1 MKKVLLIHNLYR
13 ETGGED
19 VAVKREAE
27 ILKKHF
33 QVKTVYFSNEV
44 DNLLKRAPLFFTSKN
59 KKSEEHISKII
70 EDYNPDIAY
79 VHNTWF
85 EASISIFD
93 ILKKYNI
100 KTILKLHNFRY
111 YCTSTF
117 SHKKHI
123 GNNQYCHAC
132 GQKKNQFKVFNKY
145 FSNSYLKSFMVNLYG
160 RKYFNI
166 LKFYDLKIVVLTKFH
181 QSFLVNLGVAT
192 EKINVMPNLM
202 EKNSS
207 ENKYSLESDYLV
219 YAGRVSEEKGV
230 EELILA
236 FLNCNFSDKYL
247 KIIGSGPLLEE
258 LKKKYDEP
266 SILFLDNLD
275 NSEVLKIISN
285 SKAVVTSTKL
295 FEGQPT
301 LLCEAASLSI
311 PSIFP
316 KSGGIEE
323 FFPKQYPLSFTQFD
337 YKELTEKLLMV
348 ENTEFLSSTG
358 RESKEFFSKNFNETG
373 TINILKRVIN
383 E

>member
-1 MKKVLLIHNLYR
+1 MKKLLLIHNLYR

-19 VAVKREAE
+19 IAVKREVE

-44 DNLLKRAPLFFTSKN
+44 DNFLKRAPLFFTSRN
-59 KKSEEHISKII
+59 KKSEKYISKII
-70 EDYNPDIAY
+70 EDFNPDIAY

-93 ILKKYNI
+93 TLKKYNI

-123 GNNQYCHAC
+123 GKNQYCHAC
-132 GQKKNQFKVFNKY
+132 GQKKSQFKIFNKY

-181 QSFLVNLGVAT
+181 QSFLINLGVAGK
-192 EKINVMPNLM
+192 KINVMPNLM
-202 EKNSS
+202 EDNSS
-207 ENKYSLESDYLV
+207 ENKYSFESDYLV

-236 FLNCNFSDKYL
+236 FLNCNFSD
-247 KIIGSGPLLEE
+247 
-258 LKKKYDEP
+258 
-266 SILFLDNLD
+266 
-275 NSEVLKIISN
+275 
-285 SKAVVTSTKL
+285 
-295 FEGQPT
+295 
-301 LLCEAASLSI
+301 
-311 PSIFP
+311 
-316 KSGGIEE
+316 
-323 FFPKQYPLSFTQFD
+323 SFR
-337 YKELTEKLLMV
+337 
-348 ENTEFLSSTG
+348 G
-358 RESKEFFSKNFNETG
+358 
-373 TINILKRVIN
+373 
-383 E
+383 

>member
-1 MKKVLLIHNLYR
+1 VKKLLLIHNLYR

-19 VAVKREAE
+19 VAVKREVE

-44 DNLLKRAPLFFTSKN
+44 DNFLIRAPLFFTSKN
-59 KKSEEHISKII
+59 KKSEVYISKII
-70 EDYNPDIAY
+70 EDFNPDIAY

-85 EASISIFD
+85 EASIGIFD

-117 SHKKHI
+117 FHKKHI

-132 GQKKNQFKVFNKY
+132 GQKKIQFKIFNKY

-160 RKYFNI
+160 RKYFKV
-166 LKFYDLKIVVLTKFH
+166 LKYYDLKIVVLTKFH
-181 QSFLVNLGVAT
+181 KSFLVNLGIAK
-192 EKINVMPNLM
+192 EKINVMPNLL
-202 EKNSS
+202 ENNSL
-207 ENKYSLESDYLV
+207 ENKYSLDSDYFV
-219 YAGRVSEEKGV
+219 YAGRISQEKGV
-230 EELILA
+230 KELIQA
-236 FLNCNFSDKYL
+236 FLNCKFSDKQL
-247 KIIGSGPLLEE
+247 KIIGTGPLLEE
-258 LKKKYDEP
+258 LRKKYDEP
-266 SILFLDNLD
+266 SILFLGNIE

-301 LLCEAASLSI
+301 LLCEAALLSI

-323 FFPKQYPLSFTQFD
+323 FFPKGYPLSFNQFK
-337 YKELTEKLLMV
+337 YEELTKKLLMV
-348 ENTEFLSSTG
+348 ENSEFAGSIG
-358 RESKEFFSKNFNETG
+358 RESKEFFSKNFNKIG
-373 TINILKRVIN
+373 TINILKRIVN

>member
-1 MKKVLLIHNLYR
+1 MKKLLLIHNLYR

-19 VAVKREAE
+19 IAVKREVE

-44 DNLLKRAPLFFTSKN
+44 DNLLKRAPLFFTSRN
-59 KKSEEHISKII
+59 KKSEKYISKII
-70 EDYNPDIAY
+70 EDFNPDIAY

-132 GQKKNQFKVFNKY
+132 GQKKNQFKIFNKY
-145 FSNSYLKSFMVNLYG
+145 FNNSYLKSFMVNLYG
-160 RKYFNI
+160 RKYFSV

-181 QSFLVNLGVAT
+181 QSFLANLGVAR

-202 EKNSS
+202 ENNSS

-247 KIIGSGPLLEE
+247 KIIGTGPLLEE

-266 SILFLDNLD
+266 SILFLDNVN

-301 LLCEAASLSI
+301 LLCEAATLSV

-323 FFPKQYPLSFTQFD
+323 FFPKEYPLSFNQFD

-348 ENTEFLSSTG
+348 DNTEFSSSAG
-358 RESKEFFSKNFNETG
+358 RESKEFFSKNFNEIG
-373 TINILKRVIN
+373 SINILKRIIN